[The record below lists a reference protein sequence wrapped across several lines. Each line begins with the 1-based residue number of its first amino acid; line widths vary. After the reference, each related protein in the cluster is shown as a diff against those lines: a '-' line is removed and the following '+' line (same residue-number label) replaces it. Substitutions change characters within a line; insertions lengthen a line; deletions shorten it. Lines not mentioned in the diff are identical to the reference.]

1 MSGSC
6 GMRLAVRITH
16 YPTNTS
22 VAIISHKITSMLRLK
37 EQAMKI
43 LKVRILMAKR
53 GEWSNKKSGNVVVR
67 TYQGNPENVFNHR
80 GVLLYGLPDE
90 NEFDLDEIL
99 KKEGKGRHYG
109 H

>member
-1 MSGSC
+1 MSGC
-6 GMRLAVRITH
+6 CRIRLAVRIIH

-22 VAIISHKITSMLRLK
+22 AVAIGGQLTSMLRLK
-37 EQAMKI
+37 EKAMRA
-43 LKVRILMAKR
+43 LKVRVLMAKR
-53 GEWSNKKSGNVVVR
+53 GEWSSKVIR

-90 NEFDLDEIL
+90 NEFNLDEIL
-99 KKEGKGRHYG
+99 KKEGKGRHYE